1 VIDSPARAR
10 RRNKAGFTLVEVLGA
25 VAILGLSYMMLATS
39 AIQGLRMIGE
49 SQRRIEASL
58 LADETLAE
66 IEIAIKI
73 GQPIDVGYEE
83 REAGPF
89 SVDIEILDV
98 AAEYETEA
106 IEDEPHDL
114 LAFLSA
120 EAQGPFAPFRDANL
134 LLGYLREVHITVRW
148 RDAADELEVTRTVYV
163 YDQQASQEHELESQP
178 QGQELSEEGES
189 ELQRTIS
196 EALP

>member
-1 VIDSPARAR
+1 MIDSPARAR

>member
-1 VIDSPARAR
+1 MIDSPARTR
-10 RRNKAGFTLVEVLGA
+10 RRDKAGFTLVEVLGA

-83 REAGPF
+83 READPF

-98 AAEYETEA
+98 AAEYEAEA
-106 IEDEPHDL
+106 IEGEPQDL

-120 EAQGPFAPFRDANL
+120 EAKGPFAPFRDANL

-148 RDAADELEVTRTVYV
+148 RDAADELEVTRTAYV
-163 YDQQASQEHELESQP
+163 YDQRASQEHELESQP
-178 QGQELSEEGES
+178 QGQELSEEEES